1 LERIILEDDTVR
13 QDRRN
18 LLIGLGAAPL
28 ALAAG
33 MPAASAQTPLTGPVR
48 DFPDS
53 ASFQT
58 GDLLWPKRK
67 GAIVPRTRSLAPAGP
82 PDQEGR
88 AWEAARRQLLANPA
102 ASGLSPEVAERL
114 RTMSYQEFTR
124 VYYTATEKEAPRS
137 APPPR
142 SRSLL
147 GVQQPI
153 SVGHVGLIELSPGG
167 TAYVI
172 EATPTNPDGSTAG
185 VIRTPYSEWLKRY
198 TSIQVWHG
206 RLSNLAVGARLR
218 IVEVARAQLGKPY
231 DFFNF
236 DLSDD
241 RGFYCSKLVWFS
253 TWRGAQIAA
262 DDNPNPQ
269 RGNRFPPWFA
279 PKTLLTSRRVQ
290 LLHNPGEY

>member
-1 LERIILEDDTVR
+1 VR
-13 QDRRN
+13 QDRRS

-33 MPAASAQTPLTGPVR
+33 IPAASAQTPLTGPV
-48 DFPDS
+48 PDVPNPET
-53 ASFQT
+53 FQP

-67 GAIVPRTRSLAPAGP
+67 GAIVPRTRSLAPAAP

-88 AWEAARRQLLANPA
+88 AWEAARRQLLADPA

-114 RTMSYQEFTR
+114 RTMSYEEFTR
-124 VYYTATEKEAPRS
+124 VYFSATAEEAPRS

-172 EATPTNPDGSTAG
+172 EATPTNPEGGMAG
-185 VIRTPYSEWLKRY
+185 VIRTAYSDWLKRY
-198 TSIQVWHG
+198 TNIQVWHG
-206 RLSNLAVGARLR
+206 RLGNLAAEARR
-218 IVEVARAQLGKPY
+218 HIAEVARSQLGKPY

-241 RGFYCSKLVWFS
+241 RGFYCSKLVWFC
-253 TWRGAQIAA
+253 TWRGAQVAP
-262 DDNPNPQ
+262 DDNPNPY

-279 PKTLLTSRRVQ
+279 PKTLLNSRRVQ